1 VANKPETAPIDTAQP
16 RRRPS
21 WWWLLAYGLVWPAA
35 LFGISALRFGG
46 LPTADTGLDL
56 WQIVSGGVGFTLL
69 GVVSGWFAIWLARR
83 NDSRAAR
90 VGTVLG
96 YVLATPVAF
105 VGGLVGPL
113 SLEVLYQV
121 HIPDWVTYLVLFPLG
136 VLLAGMVPLI
146 TGSALG
152 FAIGSAVAGRTPRES
167 TPAPVAAHKQAP
179 KQERTGTSSSGAWHG
194 AKPGS
199 KTKA

>member
-1 VANKPETAPIDTAQP
+1 M
-16 RRRPS
+16 
-21 WWWLLAYGLVWPAA
+21 LAFGLGWPAA

-46 LPTADTGLDL
+46 LPSTDAGLDL

-69 GVVSGWFAIWLARR
+69 GVVTGWFAIWLARH
-83 NDSRAAR
+83 NDVRAAR
-90 VGTVLG
+90 VGTVFG
-96 YVLATPVAF
+96 YLLATPVAF

-146 TGSALG
+146 AGSALG
-152 FAIGSAVAGRTPRES
+152 FALGSAVAARKSRASEPDTKP
-167 TPAPVAAHKQAP
+167 
-179 KQERTGTSSSGAWHG
+179 ERTKPSSGTWHG
-194 AKPGS
+194 AKPSS